1 MEHQL
6 RERKRVQIAWT
17 SNRVPEVL
25 SDLILNSH
33 NLVPGHLVSSFQNT
47 ACREASHRVITY
59 DREPVPW
66 GKIETTYISQVEES
80 KRQKIQLQ
88 ALTKLSFVR
97 TLQLPSFRP
106 SHPLQASH
114 RFQGFRPEPVN
125 SEHHTKPKTRQGDRG
140 RVATGAAG
148 LRLR

>member
-6 RERKRVQIAWT
+6 RERKGVQIAWT

-25 SDLILNSH
+25 SDLILNSR

-47 ACREASHRVITY
+47 TCREESHRVITY

-88 ALTKLSFVR
+88 ALAKLSLSVLSSYLVFDPAIRFKLTTVSGFSSR
-97 TLQLPSFRP
+97 TR
-106 SHPLQASH
+106 
-114 RFQGFRPEPVN
+114 
-125 SEHHTKPKTRQGDRG
+125 
-140 RVATGAAG
+140 
-148 LRLR
+148 